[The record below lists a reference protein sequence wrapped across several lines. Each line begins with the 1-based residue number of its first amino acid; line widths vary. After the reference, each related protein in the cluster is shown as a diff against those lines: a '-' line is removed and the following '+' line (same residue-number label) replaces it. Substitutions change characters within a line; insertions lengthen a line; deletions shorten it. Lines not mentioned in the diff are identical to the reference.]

1 MLQGCQ
7 WRFNIHGLKM
17 SKNSSDKLRK
27 NGYHKT
33 DLCAALQPCWQLQS
47 DFSLQNIKYPAM
59 RPLCEWSRAGTE
71 GPETPVSSS
80 SVPMVTIGPVPH
92 TINSHITL
100 LIDLQPTHRAAH
112 RGYLAKTSPVEPLKR
127 SFHCKNQINGGLKMA
142 HEWEI
147 RPRRNSRSKKDITF
161 QSSIVSLAGITD
173 SFQFTI

>member
-1 MLQGCQ
+1 MALTKQTCVLLSHRACMELMAAS
-7 WRFNIHGLKM
+7 RFF
-17 SKNSSDKLRK
+17 STE
-27 NGYHKT
+27 HKIS
-33 DLCAALQPCWQLQS
+33 CYAAT
-47 DFSLQNIKYPAM
+47 FRMI
-59 RPLCEWSRAGTE
+59 
-71 GPETPVSSS
+71 PETPVSSS

>member
-1 MLQGCQ
+1 M
-7 WRFNIHGLKM
+7 
-17 SKNSSDKLRK
+17 
-27 NGYHKT
+27 
-33 DLCAALQPCWQLQS
+33 
-47 DFSLQNIKYPAM
+47 SLQIYYSWSQNEQKLLHINWEKMVLTKQTCADSCNQIFLYNIKYPAM

>member
-1 MLQGCQ
+1 MVITKQTCVLLSNHADSCNQI
-7 WRFNIHGLKM
+7 FFYK
-17 SKNSSDKLRK
+17 
-27 NGYHKT
+27 
-33 DLCAALQPCWQLQS
+33 A
-47 DFSLQNIKYPAM
+47 QNILPCGHFW
-59 RPLCEWSRAGTE
+59 LCELSRAGTE

>member
-1 MLQGCQ
+1 MGKCSKDVNEDLIFMVSKWGKLLRIN
-7 WRFNIHGLKM
+7 WEKM
-17 SKNSSDKLRK
+17 VITKQTCVLLSNHADSC
-27 NGYHKT
+27 N
-33 DLCAALQPCWQLQS
+33 Q
-47 DFSLQNIKYPAM
+47 
-59 RPLCEWSRAGTE
+59 

-100 LIDLQPTHRAAH
+100 LIGLQPTHRAAH

-147 RPRRNSRSKKDITF
+147 RPRSNSRSKKDITF